1 MSNSQPYPLQL
12 RRIKTKIFFE
22 FWKPMFNIEFLRFI
36 NCGSIWEQI
45 FSFVHFKSITKKFAG
60 LTIFFLAFSIF
71 YKNLNLLTHIFVIFS
86 IHKPSLG
93 SCEVSHKIWADWLLG
108 QFQLWTFSLCI
119 HWKKQQQKFTD
130 FIKNVDFKNF
140 YENRICWGQIFE
152 NLIICKSSLGSGVN
166 KGGYWGY
173 LPPPPRILGV
183 TNPPLDS

>member
-1 MSNSQPYPLQL
+1 MTLRFQTDVSNSQPYPLQL

-22 FWKPMFNIEFLRFI
+22 FCKPTFNTEFLRF

-71 YKNLNLLTHIFVIFS
+71 YKNQNLLMHIFVIFS

-93 SCEVSHKIWADWLLG
+93 SCEVSHKIRADWLLG

-119 HWKKQQQKFTD
+119 HWKTTTKKIHGFHKK
-130 FIKNVDFKNF
+130 ISIFKNF
-140 YENRICWGQIFE
+140 MKIEFVVGKFLKFWSSV
-152 NLIICKSSLGSGVN
+152 NLPWAVA
-166 KGGYWGY
+166 
-173 LPPPPRILGV
+173 
-183 TNPPLDS
+183 